1 MQALLLLPFLVLII
15 CTLILL
21 KLTHT
26 LLWVPWSIQ
35 RHFNKQGIVG
45 PTYRPIFGNTGQ
57 IRQLYS
63 EAQSKTIQIF
73 PGGPGEDPLVIN
85 HDITHRV
92 MPFYHKWS
100 AIYGNTFLYWFGPKP
115 MLAISDPLMIKE
127 VLINNNVLF
136 KKLKYNPLAKMLFGQ
151 GLVGL
156 DGDHW
161 AFHRRIANQA
171 FSMERVKSWIPDIV
185 ASTRKT
191 LIEWE
196 ETKGS
201 QEEFEMEVHKELHN
215 LSADIIS
222 RTAFGSSY
230 EEGKRIFELQEQ
242 QMHLVSLAL
251 RSIYIP
257 GFRFLPTAKNKERW
271 RLDKET
277 RDSIKLLMTKNSET
291 TRNKSNLLSLFMSA
305 TENEGGK
312 VKRLSI
318 DEVVEECK
326 TFYFAGKETT
336 ANLLTWALI
345 MLSAHQE
352 WQNKAR
358 DEVFQVCGVHGLP
371 TVDNINDFKLI
382 KMIVNETL
390 RLYPPAVMMKRRAG
404 KEVKLG
410 NLRIPAETLLY
421 LAMTNVHHD
430 VNVWGEDAN
439 KFNPLR
445 FLEPRKHPATFFP
458 FSLGPR
464 VCVGQNLAMI
474 ESIIVLAIILRQYV
488 LRISPTYVHAP
499 MQLMTLQPQFGA
511 HILFKNI

>member
-1 MQALLLLPFLVLII
+1 MQ
-15 CTLILL
+15 
-21 KLTHT
+21 
-26 LLWVPWSIQ
+26 
-35 RHFNKQGIVG
+35 
-45 PTYRPIFGNTGQ
+45 
-57 IRQLYS
+57 
-63 EAQSKTIQIF
+63 
-73 PGGPGEDPLVIN
+73 
-85 HDITHRV
+85 
-92 MPFYHKWS
+92 
-100 AIYGNTFLYWFGPKP
+100 
-115 MLAISDPLMIKE
+115 
-127 VLINNNVLF
+127 
-136 KKLKYNPLAKMLFGQ
+136 
-151 GLVGL
+151 
-156 DGDHW
+156 
-161 AFHRRIANQA
+161 
-171 FSMERVKSWIPDIV
+171 SWIPDIV

-257 GFRFLPTAKNKERW
+257 GFRLVFSITLYKCISLTYKKCVHFFEYRFLPTAKNKERW

-371 TVDNINDFKLI
+371 TVDNINDFKL
-382 KMIVNETL
+382 VSSFL
-390 RLYPPAVMMKRRAG
+390 FHS
-404 KEVKLG
+404 
-410 NLRIPAETLLY
+410 LL
-421 LAMTNVHHD
+421 
-430 VNVWGEDAN
+430 
-439 KFNPLR
+439 
-445 FLEPRKHPATFFP
+445 P
-458 FSLGPR
+458 FS
-464 VCVGQNLAMI
+464 
-474 ESIIVLAIILRQYV
+474 
-488 LRISPTYVHAP
+488 T
-499 MQLMTLQPQFGA
+499 
-511 HILFKNI
+511 